1 MCLFFVGLNCT
12 VGRFLGISRLMDL
25 FEFVCLCGMTVC
37 GFCKL
42 LLFDVWFQLA
52 GYALTVSYVVGQY
65 GGLSGFLVG
74 LLQARTL

>member
-1 MCLFFVGLNCT
+1 
-12 VGRFLGISRLMDL
+12 MDL

-65 GGLSGFLVG
+65 GGVFDSRSASGLVVYQVFFTVG